1 MANPRPPA
9 SNRHLKWII
18 DHTNG
23 RVHAWGSD
31 DKHPQGTHRQEAEKI
46 LGRPVRTQD
55 GDILGMAVIENGQV
69 KVQAYYGAVVP
80 QKVLDHM
87 KNAYEGHEVRTAAVQ
102 PDMFVDG
109 KPVWGKS
116 IFPELDDKTHQEAA
130 KWAQENLD

>member
-1 MANPRPPA
+1 MEDTGSPA

-31 DKHPQGTHRQEAEKI
+31 EKHPQGTHRQEAEKI
-46 LGRPVRTQD
+46 LGRPVRAQD
-55 GDILGMAVIENGQV
+55 GDILGMAVVEKGQV

-87 KNAYEGHEVRTAAVQ
+87 KNAYGGHEVRTAAIEPPLVRVPHWLEDEGQ
-102 PDMFVDG
+102 LIRVD
-109 KPVWGKS
+109 
-116 IFPELDDKTHQEAA
+116 HHEAA
-130 KWAQENLD
+130 AEWAQENLNV